1 MNRPLLAARAGSAL
15 AALPVALVLGLAAL
29 RAGEAQ
35 PPSTLERTIVGGS
48 GGWDYL
54 TMDGAR
60 HRLFITR
67 GDRVQRFDTATMRV
81 IAEIPGTDGVHGV
94 ALAPDLHI
102 GFTSDG
108 RSNSVTLFELDSL
121 RRTAR
126 IDHVGDGPDA
136 IVYDKSSGQGFT
148 FNGRSRNATAI
159 DLRAARVVA
168 TIALPG
174 RPEFAVT
181 DEAGSL
187 FVNIEDRNTIARI
200 DVASLSVT
208 AQWPL
213 PGCEVPTG
221 LAIDASKRRLFAS
234 CGNRTLMVVDA
245 DSGAIVAR
253 LPIGA
258 GSDAVLFDAAKSL
271 VLWSNREG
279 TLSILREDDADHY
292 VAEPGAATRPGAR
305 TLALDP
311 LAQRVHLVTADFAA
325 WSSSAPASGT
335 PRPVPIPGTF
345 SVLTLD
351 LAGYPDR

>member
-1 MNRPLLAARAGSAL
+1 MAVAALLVALPLVLAAPRAA
-15 AALPVALVLGLAAL
+15 
-29 RAGEAQ
+29 EAQ
-35 PPSTLERTIVGGS
+35 PPPSLERTVVGGS

-54 TMDGAR
+54 TMESAR

-67 GDRVQRFDTATMRV
+67 GDRVQVFDTATMRV

-94 ALAPDLHI
+94 ALAPDLHV

-108 RSNSVTLFELDSL
+108 RSNSVTLFDLDSL

-136 IVYDKSSGQGFT
+136 IVYDKTSGRGFT
-148 FNGRSRNATAI
+148 FNGRSRDATAI

-213 PGCEVPTG
+213 PDCEGPTG

-258 GSDAVLFDAAKSL
+258 GSDAVVFDAAKSL
-271 VLWSNREG
+271 ILSSNRDG

-311 LAQRVHLVTADFAA
+311 LAQRVHLVTADFEAA
-325 WSSSAPASGT
+325 SAPASGT
-335 PRPVPIPGTF
+335 SRPRPVLTPGTF
-345 SVLTLD
+345 CVLTLD